1 MNEPTTTP
9 RRLKLKGATS
19 KVERAVK
26 APIRL
31 QTAGQADGIAVTT
44 HLTGRHHD
52 WLVRAGKKEGR
63 TPELMLERIVR
74 LAYAA
79 DPTKGFAPVE
89 AGSGVAV
96 PASGPGGSGMAG
108 AHPAR
113 GGE

>member
-1 MNEPTTTP
+1 MNEPTTP

-44 HLTGRHHD
+44 NLTRRHFEY
-52 WLVRAGKKEGR
+52 LQRAAAKEGR
-63 TPELMLERIVR
+63 TPEAMLERFVR
-74 LAYAA
+74 IQFAT
-79 DPTKGFAPVE
+79 DPTKGYAPAE
-89 AGSGVAV
+89 AGSGIAV
-96 PASGPGGSGMAG
+96 PGSAAGGGVHG